1 MSGRRSQSRL
11 CPAVRASKSIER
23 VAVVFREQNGVCC
36 WRFVRLE
43 RQAAATKPK
52 KTTRRVRVAAPSCSH
67 LRRSLQHPRPLVSS
81 SPTTRFLLVVP
92 PDFFFHVRPTLFHLT
107 SSSFTL
113 ATADLSLF
121 LVSRSFL
128 PISFTEGQTARLF
141 IARVLGY
148 WNCWV
153 ILRSGTDVATGG
165 EKGTKDE
172 WCKAK
177 WLVCVIVRS
186 FRLLCSLITSTN
198 VVDLLDYLLISNSRH
213 LAFYT
218 P

>member
-1 MSGRRSQSRL
+1 M
-11 CPAVRASKSIER
+11 
-23 VAVVFREQNGVCC
+23 FREQNGVCC

-43 RQAAATKPK
+43 AGGGHEAEEDHTPRACSSLRLPRIYAGAFNIL
-52 KTTRRVRVAAPSCSH
+52 VVSFLLLGSDYSH
-67 LRRSLQHPRPLVSS
+67 LLA
-81 SPTTRFLLVVP
+81 VP
-92 PDFFFHVRPTLFHLT
+92 PDFFFHVRPTLLHLT

-153 ILRSGTDVATGG
+153 ILRSGTDVATRG
-165 EKGTKDE
+165 EKGIWKMNDAGRND
-172 WCKAK
+172 WSVYLWDPLGSYA
-177 WLVCVIVRS
+177 LIASRS
-186 FRLLCSLITSTN
+186 WSARLFVN
-198 VVDLLDYLLISNSRH
+198 
-213 LAFYT
+213 F
-218 P
+218 

>member
-81 SPTTRFLLVVP
+81 SRVSDYSLPPGRSTWFLLSRSSDSLPPDLFLFYTRYGRSVPLSCVPIVP
-92 PDFFFHVRPTLFHLT
+92 PDFFHR
-107 SSSFTL
+107 
-113 ATADLSLF
+113 
-121 LVSRSFL
+121 
-128 PISFTEGQTARLF
+128 
-141 IARVLGY
+141 
-148 WNCWV
+148 
-153 ILRSGTDVATGG
+153 GTDR
-165 EKGTKDE
+165 E
-172 WCKAK
+172 
-177 WLVCVIVRS
+177 VIYRACS
-186 FRLLCSLITSTN
+186 RLLELLS
-198 VVDLLDYLLISNSRH
+198 DLTFWDWCCDRRGERNERWMMQGEMIGVCDCEIL
-213 LAFYT
+213 
-218 P
+218 